1 MTEDSEKGV
10 PPDSVDKLRKMLAY
24 LDDMDDR
31 QELRAPT
38 AQATATARGAS
49 ALRVTVF

>member
-38 AQATATARGAS
+38 ARRPQRHVEPQRYA
-49 ALRVTVF
+49 